1 MNSARPHVYLRR
13 FCVCSIQATSKNTC
27 SVYADPNNI
36 PICAASIN
44 SCVRPASHMQ
54 RELASYTLA
63 RSLPRSTLVL
73 NKGMEDGKDTD
84 TGGGSGTKYRGVR
97 KRPCGASSLP
107 RSVTR
112 SVAAPGFG
120 LAHSTR
126 PRRPRARM
134 TARRMRSA
142 APPLCSTSPA
152 RPAGSSPV
160 ILLLHRP
167 LPRPGGWAAG
177 TVKGSSSSASTIRS
191 STIFSIKTSMAV
203 NERFASCMPR

>member
-27 SVYADPNNI
+27 GVYADPNNI

-97 KRPCGASSLP
+97 KRPSL
-107 RSVTR
+107 
-112 SVAAPGFG
+112 
-120 LAHSTR
+120 L
-126 PRRPRARM
+126 
-134 TARRMRSA
+134 
-142 APPLCSTSPA
+142 
-152 RPAGSSPV
+152 
-160 ILLLHRP
+160 
-167 LPRPGGWAAG
+167 
-177 TVKGSSSSASTIRS
+177 
-191 STIFSIKTSMAV
+191 
-203 NERFASCMPR
+203 